1 MEAASC
7 RSAAGKAVRVGLL
20 QAEQR
25 RSNGGQLQA
34 EQPKVNMVLQAGAA
48 VVDCITAGGAVEVN
62 YSTAGRQ

>member
-25 RSNGGQLQA
+25 RLNGGQLQA
-34 EQPKVNMVLQAGAA
+34 EQQFLIVLLQ
-48 VVDCITAGGAVEVN
+48 VE
-62 YSTAGRQ
+62 Q